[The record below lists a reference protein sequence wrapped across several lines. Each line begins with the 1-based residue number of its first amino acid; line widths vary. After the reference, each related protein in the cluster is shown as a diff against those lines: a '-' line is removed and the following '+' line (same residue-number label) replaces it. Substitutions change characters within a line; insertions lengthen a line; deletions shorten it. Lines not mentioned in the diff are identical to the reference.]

1 MIIVILFDMLLSSNV
16 NEIIKAVLNFFKKK
30 FHTHTQKHKNAH
42 KRILF
47 AYLRFALFIL
57 LLGWVSLLGCVLFE
71 SPQLFSCKY
80 RCAYMN
86 RVVGTSV
93 FSTFTL

>member
-1 MIIVILFDMLLSSNV
+1 MFKNMIIVILFDMLLSSNV
-16 NEIIKAVLNFFKKK
+16 NEVIKAVLNFFKKK

-57 LLGWVSLLGCVLFE
+57 LLG
-71 SPQLFSCKY
+71 
-80 RCAYMN
+80 
-86 RVVGTSV
+86 
-93 FSTFTL
+93 